1 MTKALDL
8 SLPHKVADL
17 SQADFGGKEM
27 QLSEREIEGIQRK
40 AENIKNKGDAEILAE
55 IAALKDAIKKDRRAY
70 EKQIS
75 AIKAMRPMMNKEQ
88 RARLDR
94 IIALI
99 EE

>member
-1 MTKALDL
+1 MDITNKMLMDL
-8 SLPHKVADL
+8 AGEAGIKGSA
-17 SQADFGGKEM
+17 
-27 QLSEREIEGIQRK
+27 QLSEREIEG
-40 AENIKNKGDAEILAE
+40 
-55 IAALKDAIKKDRRAY
+55 IKKDRRAY

>member
-1 MTKALDL
+1 MDITNKMLMDL
-8 SLPHKVADL
+8 AGDAGIKGSA
-17 SQADFGGKEM
+17 

>member
-1 MTKALDL
+1 MDITNKMLMDL
-8 SLPHKVADL
+8 AGEAGIK
-17 SQADFGGKEM
+17 GGA